1 MHVARRQIE
10 MIQRKKSKLL
20 FKWRRAL
27 CFFFSIDRAHFIWR
41 QAFFNLNLFMKIE
54 LEDLFGWGRAIKR
67 HQFFFASSLHL
78 LKWHVLSHNIC
89 AELCR
94 AVCCH
99 SMFPCTARI
108 NGRIRRS
115 NENLSPSKS
124 YRLDWLA
131 CSTINTYH
139 TYFFQISSS
148 TESPFENKQWKYAV
162 NGKYSI

>member
-27 CFFFSIDRAHFIWR
+27 CFYFSIDRAHFIWR

-54 LEDLFGWGRAIKR
+54 LEDLFGWSRAIKR
-67 HQFFFASSLHL
+67 HHFFASSLYL

-99 SMFPCTARI
+99 SVFPCTARI
-108 NGRIRRS
+108 NGHIIQS
-115 NENLSPSKS
+115 YENLLPSKG
-124 YRLDWLA
+124 YRLDCLA
-131 CSTINTYH
+131 CSAINTYQS
-139 TYFFQISSS
+139 YFFQLSSS
-148 TESPFENKQWKYAV
+148 FEEKAV
-162 NGKYSI
+162 EICREWQIFN